1 MTESEF
7 DPAERDSALIRL
19 VDDEP
24 DVRAALSLMLE
35 IEGWRCVSYASARE
49 FLVENMDSPGCLV
62 LDVRMP
68 GMSGLELQQAM
79 EERGIELPVI
89 FLTGHGDLDT
99 AIQSLKRG
107 AVDFLLKPVDDEKLL
122 AAISS
127 AVHKDRLRREGLSA
141 ELLKAGAK
149 ALSDRERHLSRSAAA
164 TRASPPSSASLSA
177 PCRATAPKSTG
188 SSEFIRARS
197 SRPCCPTSCA
207 SSADEAG
214 PAVLRRRPP
223 LSSSRTGRNRLPLT
237 FSKLRA

>member
-141 ELLKAGAK
+141 ERDEFEQMSFPVAQGLGAR
-149 ALSDRERHLSRSAAA
+149 LEELGRSDARIASELGISERTVQGH
-164 TRASPPSSASLSA
+164 RAKIYRKFGIHSGKVL
-177 PCRATAPKSTG
+177 
-188 SSEFIRARS
+188 
-197 SRPCCPTSCA
+197 
-207 SSADEAG
+207 EAML
-214 PAVLRRRPP
+214 PDIMRLI
-223 LSSSRTGRNRLPLT
+223 GR
-237 FSKLRA
+237 

>member
-127 AVHKDRLRREGLSA
+127 AVHKDRRPLGRAPQGGRQGPERPGKTSARTHLARPQRRAHRLRA
-141 ELLKAGAK
+141 
-149 ALSDRERHLSRSAAA
+149 RHLRAHRAGPPRQNLPEVRNSFGQGPRGHAARHHAPHRQMRPAPPFFAAA
-164 TRASPPSSASLSA
+164 RRSLLHARDEIAS
-177 PCRATAPKSTG
+177 R
-188 SSEFIRARS
+188 
-197 SRPCCPTSCA
+197 
-207 SSADEAG
+207 
-214 PAVLRRRPP
+214 
-223 LSSSRTGRNRLPLT
+223 
-237 FSKLRA
+237 

>member
-79 EERGIELPVI
+79 EELISLGRSDARIASELGISERTVQGHRAKIYRKFGIHSGKVLEAMLPDI
-89 FLTGHGDLDT
+89 M
-99 AIQSLKRG
+99 
-107 AVDFLLKPVDDEKLL
+107 
-122 AAISS
+122 
-127 AVHKDRLRREGLSA
+127 RL
-141 ELLKAGAK
+141 
-149 ALSDRERHLSRSAAA
+149 
-164 TRASPPSSASLSA
+164 
-177 PCRATAPKSTG
+177 
-188 SSEFIRARS
+188 I
-197 SRPCCPTSCA
+197 
-207 SSADEAG
+207 
-214 PAVLRRRPP
+214 
-223 LSSSRTGRNRLPLT
+223 GR
-237 FSKLRA
+237 

>member
-68 GMSGLELQQAM
+68 GMSGL
-79 EERGIELPVI
+79 
-89 FLTGHGDLDT
+89 
-99 AIQSLKRG
+99 
-107 AVDFLLKPVDDEKLL
+107 DFLLKPVDDEKLL
-122 AAISS
+122 AAIAS

-149 ALSDRERHLSRSAAA
+149 ALSDRERHLLELISLGRSDARIASELGISER
-164 TRASPPSSASLSA
+164 TVQGHRAKIYRKFGIHSGKVL
-177 PCRATAPKSTG
+177 
-188 SSEFIRARS
+188 
-197 SRPCCPTSCA
+197 
-207 SSADEAG
+207 EAML
-214 PAVLRRRPP
+214 PDIMRLI
-223 LSSSRTGRNRLPLT
+223 GR
-237 FSKLRA
+237 

>member
-89 FLTGHGDLDT
+89 FLTGHGDITT
-99 AIQSLKRG
+99 AVHTMKYGAADFLEKRG
-107 AVDFLLKPVDDEKLL
+107 DPLALAGAVERACAKSMAAESDAAEADDYRRTFESLTQREREVFML
-122 AAISS
+122 AA
-127 AVHKDRLRREGLSA
+127 EGLTNKDVAERLGIGAETVKMHKANAYAKLGVASA
-141 ELLKAGAK
+141 LDAYRWLENLPADYRAGLAG
-149 ALSDRERHLSRSAAA
+149 
-164 TRASPPSSASLSA
+164 
-177 PCRATAPKSTG
+177 TG
-188 SSEFIRARS
+188 
-197 SRPCCPTSCA
+197 
-207 SSADEAG
+207 
-214 PAVLRRRPP
+214 
-223 LSSSRTGRNRLPLT
+223 
-237 FSKLRA
+237 K

>member
-68 GMSGLELQQAM
+68 GMSGL
-79 EERGIELPVI
+79 
-89 FLTGHGDLDT
+89 DT

-122 AAISS
+122 AAIAS

-149 ALSDRERHLSRSAAA
+149 ALSDRERHLLELISLGRSDARIASELGISER
-164 TRASPPSSASLSA
+164 TVQGHRAKIYRKFGIHSGKVL
-177 PCRATAPKSTG
+177 
-188 SSEFIRARS
+188 
-197 SRPCCPTSCA
+197 
-207 SSADEAG
+207 EAML
-214 PAVLRRRPP
+214 PDIMRLI
-223 LSSSRTGRNRLPLT
+223 GR
-237 FSKLRA
+237 

>member
-107 AVDFLLKPVDDEKLL
+107 AVDFLLKPL

-149 ALSDRERHLSRSAAA
+149 ALSDRERHLLELISLGRSDARIASELGISER
-164 TRASPPSSASLSA
+164 TVQGHRAKIYQKFGIHSGKVL
-177 PCRATAPKSTG
+177 
-188 SSEFIRARS
+188 
-197 SRPCCPTSCA
+197 
-207 SSADEAG
+207 EAML
-214 PAVLRRRPP
+214 PDIMRLI
-223 LSSSRTGRNRLPLT
+223 GR
-237 FSKLRA
+237 

>member
-122 AAISS
+122 AAIASELGIS
-127 AVHKDRLRREGLSA
+127 ERTVQGHRAKIYRKFGIHSGRVLEAMLPDIMRL
-141 ELLKAGAK
+141 
-149 ALSDRERHLSRSAAA
+149 
-164 TRASPPSSASLSA
+164 
-177 PCRATAPKSTG
+177 
-188 SSEFIRARS
+188 I
-197 SRPCCPTSCA
+197 
-207 SSADEAG
+207 
-214 PAVLRRRPP
+214 
-223 LSSSRTGRNRLPLT
+223 GR
-237 FSKLRA
+237 

>member
-107 AVDFLLKPVDDEKLL
+107 AVDFLLKPSTTR
-122 AAISS
+122 SS
-127 AVHKDRLRREGLSA
+127 
-141 ELLKAGAK
+141 
-149 ALSDRERHLSRSAAA
+149 
-164 TRASPPSSASLSA
+164 SPPSPR
-177 PCRATAPKSTG
+177 PCTRTACAAK
-188 SSEFIRARS
+188 A
-197 SRPCCPTSCA
+197 SRP
-207 SSADEAG
+207 
-214 PAVLRRRPP
+214 
-223 LSSSRTGRNRLPLT
+223 SSSR
-237 FSKLRA
+237 RAPRP

>member
-149 ALSDRERHLSRSAAA
+149 ALQRPGKTSARTHLARPQRRAHRLRARHLRAHRAGPPRQNLPEVRNSFGQGPRGHAARHHAPHRQMRPAPPFFAAA
-164 TRASPPSSASLSA
+164 RRSLLHARDEIAS
-177 PCRATAPKSTG
+177 R
-188 SSEFIRARS
+188 
-197 SRPCCPTSCA
+197 
-207 SSADEAG
+207 
-214 PAVLRRRPP
+214 
-223 LSSSRTGRNRLPLT
+223 
-237 FSKLRA
+237 

>member
-35 IEGWRCVSYASARE
+35 IEGWRCVNYASARE

-107 AVDFLLKPVDDEKLL
+107 AVDFLLEL
-122 AAISS
+122 ISLGRS
-127 AVHKDRLRREGLSA
+127 DARIASELGISERTVQGHRAKIYRKFGIHSGKVLEAMLPDIMRL
-141 ELLKAGAK
+141 
-149 ALSDRERHLSRSAAA
+149 
-164 TRASPPSSASLSA
+164 
-177 PCRATAPKSTG
+177 
-188 SSEFIRARS
+188 I
-197 SRPCCPTSCA
+197 
-207 SSADEAG
+207 
-214 PAVLRRRPP
+214 
-223 LSSSRTGRNRLPLT
+223 GR
-237 FSKLRA
+237 

>member
-68 GMSGLELQQAM
+68 GMQAM

-149 ALSDRERHLSRSAAA
+149 ALSDRERHLLELISLGRSDARIASELGISER
-164 TRASPPSSASLSA
+164 TVQGHRAKIYQKFGIHSGKVL
-177 PCRATAPKSTG
+177 
-188 SSEFIRARS
+188 
-197 SRPCCPTSCA
+197 
-207 SSADEAG
+207 EAML
-214 PAVLRRRPP
+214 PDIMRLI
-223 LSSSRTGRNRLPLT
+223 GR
-237 FSKLRA
+237 

>member
-107 AVDFLLKPVDDEKLL
+107 AVDFLLKPV

-149 ALSDRERHLSRSAAA
+149 ALSDRERHLLELISLGRSDARIASELGISER
-164 TRASPPSSASLSA
+164 TVQGHRAKIYRKFGIHSGKVL
-177 PCRATAPKSTG
+177 
-188 SSEFIRARS
+188 
-197 SRPCCPTSCA
+197 
-207 SSADEAG
+207 EAML
-214 PAVLRRRPP
+214 PDIMRLI
-223 LSSSRTGRNRLPLT
+223 GR
-237 FSKLRA
+237 

>member
-1 MTESEF
+1 
-7 DPAERDSALIRL
+7 
-19 VDDEP
+19 
-24 DVRAALSLMLE
+24 MLE

-149 ALSDRERHLSRSAAA
+149 ALSDRERHLLELISLGRSDARIASELGISER
-164 TRASPPSSASLSA
+164 TVQGHRAKIYRKFGIHSGKVL
-177 PCRATAPKSTG
+177 
-188 SSEFIRARS
+188 
-197 SRPCCPTSCA
+197 
-207 SSADEAG
+207 EAML
-214 PAVLRRRPP
+214 PDIMRLI
-223 LSSSRTGRNRLPLT
+223 GR
-237 FSKLRA
+237 

>member
-89 FLTGHGDLDT
+89 FLTGHGDITT
-99 AIQSLKRG
+99 AVHTMKYGAADFLEKRG
-107 AVDFLLKPVDDEKLL
+107 DPLALAGAVERACAKSMAAESDAAEADDYRRTFESLTQREREVFML
-122 AAISS
+122 AAEGSTNKDVAERLGIGAETVKMHKANAYAKLGVAS
-127 AVHKDRLRREGLSA
+127 ALDAYRWLENLPADYRAGL
-141 ELLKAGAK
+141 AG
-149 ALSDRERHLSRSAAA
+149 
-164 TRASPPSSASLSA
+164 
-177 PCRATAPKSTG
+177 TG
-188 SSEFIRARS
+188 
-197 SRPCCPTSCA
+197 
-207 SSADEAG
+207 
-214 PAVLRRRPP
+214 
-223 LSSSRTGRNRLPLT
+223 
-237 FSKLRA
+237 K

>member
-99 AIQSLKRG
+99 AIQSLK
-107 AVDFLLKPVDDEKLL
+107 
-122 AAISS
+122 
-127 AVHKDRLRREGLSA
+127 
-141 ELLKAGAK
+141 AGAK
-149 ALSDRERHLSRSAAA
+149 ALSDRERHLLELISLGRSDARIASELGISKR
-164 TRASPPSSASLSA
+164 TVQGHRAKIYRKFGIHSGKVL
-177 PCRATAPKSTG
+177 
-188 SSEFIRARS
+188 
-197 SRPCCPTSCA
+197 
-207 SSADEAG
+207 EAML
-214 PAVLRRRPP
+214 PDIMRLI
-223 LSSSRTGRNRLPLT
+223 GR
-237 FSKLRA
+237 